1 MNSSR
6 SSKVGAVALALLLF
20 ASAAAPAGAITAAND
35 DVPEEATVG
44 TQITASVTL
53 EELYR
58 NPQAESWQLSGQTE
72 LTNVTWT
79 VVFYDQT
86 GAQTDI
92 VEQTGQSLS
101 DVPINANTGTSEVEV
116 RITGTVP
123 EVSSYSYDPSQR
135 YTVMQ
140 LTRGQEGGASS
151 TIDTWESH
159 HYTETSRSARQAID
173 EAGTAIEEA
182 ESNGADPSEA
192 RTDRQNAIEAY
203 NDGSFDVATNLAQQA
218 TEKANQAQQSSQT
231 RQTLLF
237 GGVGVVALVLVGGV
251 FYWWR
256 SRDQPEDR
264 LG

>member
-6 SSKVGAVALALLLF
+6 SSKVVVVLAALLFL
-20 ASAAAPAGAITAAND
+20 SAAAPAGAVTAVND

-44 TQITASVTL
+44 TQISASVTL
-53 EELYR
+53 EELYQ

-79 VVFYDQT
+79 VEYYDQT

-101 DVPINANTGTSEVEV
+101 GVQIDANTGTSEVEV

-123 EVSSYSYDPSQR
+123 EVSSYNYDPPQR

-140 LTRGQEGGASS
+140 LTRGQEGGASN

-159 HYTETSRSARQAID
+159 HYTETSRSARQAIA

-218 TEKANQAQQSSQT
+218 TDKANQAQQSSQT
-231 RQTLLF
+231 RQTLIF
-237 GGVGVVALVLVGGV
+237 AGVGVVALLVLGGV

-256 SRDQPEDR
+256 NRDQPEDR